1 MYHHE
6 MIKAPFTINRHGAE
20 LLFEITC
27 REVVIYD
34 SEEEGMSIFF
44 GDVLITTECT
54 RYQQFAS
61 ALSKAMS
68 NKEIEVTFGED
79 EKLLQTKI
87 VNQLWARRY
96 DGFKQFLDEY
106 DAFEP
111 LTPDSVNGYVYPYG
125 LTRTMYRRTGC
136 GAWAQLS
143 CDSNRL
149 GYSWLKAE
157 LTGIDAAPEKV
168 KLTAVHGLRIGTIVE
183 GSDAEFMA
191 YEGDVYWLNPDEV
204 EDGIQRM
211 EGQAIVAWEEANEIR
226 AELAYQEEGVDRLDV
241 SDVLKGLC

>member
-1 MYHHE
+1 MFQHE
-6 MIKAPFTINRHGAE
+6 MIKAPFTINRHGAN

-34 SEEEGMSIFF
+34 NEEAGMTLFF

-61 ALSKAMS
+61 TLSKAMS
-68 NKEIEVTFGED
+68 NREIEVTFGED

-111 LTPDSVNGYVYPYG
+111 YNPESIGGYVYPYG
-125 LTRTMYRRTGC
+125 LTRTMYRRTEC

-143 CDSNRL
+143 CDPNHN
-149 GYSWLKAE
+149 SWM
-157 LTGIDAAPEKV
+157 DADLPTDPTPDKV
-168 KLTAVHGLRIGTIVE
+168 KLTDVHGLRIGTIVE
-183 GSDAEFMA
+183 GYDAEFMA
-191 YEGDVYWLNPDEV
+191 YEGDVLWLNPDEV
-204 EDGIQRM
+204 EDGIQRI
-211 EGQAIVAWEEANEIR
+211 EGQAHLAWEEANEIR
-226 AELAYQEEGVDRLDV
+226 AELEYQEEFGI
-241 SDVLKGLC
+241 

>member
-1 MYHHE
+1 MFQHE
-6 MIKAPFTINRHGAE
+6 MIKAPFTINRNGAN

-34 SEEEGMSIFF
+34 HEEDGMTMFF

-61 ALSKAMS
+61 TLSKAMS
-68 NKEIEVTFGED
+68 NREIEVTFGED

-96 DGFKQFLDEY
+96 DGFKAFLDEY

-125 LTRTMYRRTGC
+125 LTRTMYRRTEC

-143 CDSNRL
+143 CDSNRR
-149 GYSWLKAE
+149 GYSWLEAE
-157 LTGIDAAPEKV
+157 LSTDAVPEKV
-168 KLTAVHGLRIGTIVE
+168 KLTDVHGLRIGTVVE
-183 GSDAEFMA
+183 GCDAEFLA
-191 YEGDVYWLNPDEV
+191 YDGSVYWLNPDEV
-204 EDGIQRM
+204 EDGIQRI

-226 AELAYQEEGVDRLDV
+226 AELEYQEEFGV
-241 SDVLKGLC
+241 

>member
-1 MYHHE
+1 MFQHE
-6 MIKAPFTINRHGAE
+6 MIKAPFTINCNGDD

-34 SEEEGMSIFF
+34 SEEEGMTIFF
-44 GDVLITTECT
+44 GDVLITTDCT

-61 ALSKAMS
+61 TLSKAMS

-111 LTPDSVNGYVYPYG
+111 FPFGNAPAGGYVYPYT
-125 LTRTMYRRTGC
+125 LTRRMYKRTEC
-136 GAWAQLS
+136 GAWAQMS
-143 CDSNRL
+143 CDSTLNH
-149 GYSWLKAE
+149 WMEAE
-157 LTGIDAAPEKV
+157 LSIDDNWEAVPEKV
-168 KLTAVHGLRIGTIVE
+168 QLSDVRGLRIGTIVE

-191 YEGDVYWLNPDEV
+191 YEGDVYWLNPDVV
-204 EDGIQRM
+204 EDGIQRI
-211 EGQAIVAWEEANEIR
+211 EGEVIVAWEEANGIR
-226 AELAYQEEGVDRLDV
+226 AELDRQEEFGV
-241 SDVLKGLC
+241 

>member
-6 MIKAPFTINRHGAE
+6 MIKAPFTINRHGDN

-34 SEEEGMSIFF
+34 NEEEGMTIFF

-61 ALSKAMS
+61 TLSKAMS
-68 NKEIEVTFGED
+68 NREIEVTFGED

-96 DGFKQFLDEY
+96 DGFKAFLDEY

-111 LTPDSVNGYVYPYG
+111 FTPDSVNGYVYPYG
-125 LTRTMYRRTGC
+125 LTRAMYRRTEC
-136 GAWAQLS
+136 GAWAQIS
-143 CDSNRL
+143 CDSNHN
-149 GYSWLKAE
+149 SWMEAE
-157 LTGIDAAPEKV
+157 LSIGDEAVPEKV
-168 KLTAVHGLRIGTIVE
+168 KLTEVHGLRIGTIVE
-183 GSDAEFMA
+183 GHDAEFMA
-191 YEGDVYWLNPDEV
+191 YEGSVYWLNPDVV

-211 EGQAIVAWEEANEIR
+211 EGQAIVAWEEIHEIH
-226 AELAYQEEGVDRLDV
+226 AELAHQEEFGI
-241 SDVLKGLC
+241 